1 MRHLLV
7 VWSRFVSC
15 RMVPILTKWSLYW
28 KNLDFIPFSIFSR
41 IPDQLICSSKCSI
54 SPLSNCLCLLKNIDD
69 KLFRHS
75 CPDRDRPTGSQMEGY
90 PDLYELRK
98 LQRDNLQLCLQT
110 FTGPLELVLDRTVI
124 PSLDR
129 IAGMKFLT
137 ENGVQR
143 VHKLDASQI
152 EIKSDIDKDWLT
164 LSSSL

>member
-1 MRHLLV
+1 M
-7 VWSRFVSC
+7 FVE
-15 RMVPILTKWSLYW
+15 K
-28 KNLDFIPFSIFSR
+28 
-41 IPDQLICSSKCSI
+41 KCPTI
-54 SPLSNCLCLLKNIDD
+54 YY
-69 KLFRHS
+69 FRHS

-152 EIKSDIDKDWLT
+152 EIKSDIDKD
-164 LSSSL
+164 

>member
-1 MRHLLV
+1 M
-7 VWSRFVSC
+7 
-15 RMVPILTKWSLYW
+15 
-28 KNLDFIPFSIFSR
+28 
-41 IPDQLICSSKCSI
+41 LINVGDVYYSDIRVRTEI
-54 SPLSNCLCLLKNIDD
+54 SG
-69 KLFRHS
+69 
-75 CPDRDRPTGSQMEGY
+75 PTGTSEMEGY

-152 EIKSDIDKDWLT
+152 EIKSDIDKD
-164 LSSSL
+164 

>member
-1 MRHLLV
+1 MFVDKCWRCSLL
-7 VWSRFVSC
+7 
-15 RMVPILTKWSLYW
+15 
-28 KNLDFIPFSIFSR
+28 
-41 IPDQLICSSKCSI
+41 
-54 SPLSNCLCLLKNIDD
+54 
-69 KLFRHS
+69 RHS
-75 CPDRDRPTGSQMEGY
+75 CPDRDRPTGPSEMEGY

-152 EIKSDIDKDWLT
+152 EIKSDIDKDCFT
-164 LSSSL
+164 LQICLYTCITQCDEKQLK

>member
-1 MRHLLV
+1 M
-7 VWSRFVSC
+7 
-15 RMVPILTKWSLYW
+15 
-28 KNLDFIPFSIFSR
+28 
-41 IPDQLICSSKCSI
+41 
-54 SPLSNCLCLLKNIDD
+54 SNCLCLLKNVNDL
-69 KLFRHS
+69 LFRHS
-75 CPDRDRPTGSQMEGY
+75 CPDRDRPTGFQMEGY

-143 VHKLDASQI
+143 VHKLDATQI
-152 EIKSDIDKDWLT
+152 EIKSDIDKD
-164 LSSSL
+164 